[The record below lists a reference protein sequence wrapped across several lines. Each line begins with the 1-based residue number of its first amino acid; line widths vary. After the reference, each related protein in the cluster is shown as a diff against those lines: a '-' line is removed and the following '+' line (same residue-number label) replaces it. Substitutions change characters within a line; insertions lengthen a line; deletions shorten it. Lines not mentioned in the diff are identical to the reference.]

1 MAMTD
6 IVKKKTR
13 RLKRSVRRTLGTL
26 FLVSALVVAAIP
38 TDGLRQVQADPA
50 NSAGYSSDLTWDK
63 QIKAQDK
70 SKIPLIDVNE
80 QNIFTNEDGVFRFAY
95 VRESADSSN
104 YIAVILGYSAGNLTN
119 NALTIPDTVDAY
131 AKYQKNDGSNGGYVA
146 VSQSREPLYYIA
158 TEREELLDVSGNGT
172 GEFTD
177 PVLMPCSR
185 EDRNWDRAAALNT
198 FYYRDDNATANDAT
212 AAVGT
217 AYKLKDGSVYVRTD
231 EETHQW
237 IRKQT
242 VAYIGN
248 QYLTAYTGGTTSMD
262 NGKVVREW
270 VVAEGTVNTD
280 ESKGVFA
287 GNNNIVRL
295 TIGEN
300 LKGIGNYAFYSCA
313 NLEYVKFGNGL
324 EEVGKYA
331 FANCTNMTE
340 IGIDFTSNL
349 TYISDYTFWNCRSL
363 RSFAVPSGV
372 TAIYD
377 HAFEGCTDLGRTSLG
392 GVLDL
397 TGSAQGKKVN
407 LEKIGYSVFKNCTGL
422 AEVIFPEAIDNS
434 ADVIDVNNFEGC
446 SSLLHVG
453 ALSPYTSFGA
463 SQSDFTVEDFKEDV
477 PETIYFEAAGT
488 SETHEFTKKN
498 AIAFKYSDR
507 DLYEI
512 IMQEIKVDANGN
524 RIQTGT
530 DSEGNP
536 IYETTEVM
544 YQVNSSNELINF
556 TMQDRVAEVQIP
568 TAIGPY
574 GVSAINSGCFSA
586 NCYLKKITIPATV
599 TRINEGAFK
608 GCHNL
613 EDVIFANAGSVQYIG
628 QDAFATQVVNLH
640 SKGCPTESTYL
651 NAKPK
656 LTFTGTVGTGIVPF
670 DYAMSASSYI
680 NATTQGSQ
688 PKTFITYYSGWPTN
702 LEIQYEENPVTGS
715 GAATLVGYPSFTK
728 LTGGEYTKANY
739 PYITDDLGTAAL
751 EAVQAYLT
759 WLTNPATEV
768 AANQWEIIRAS
779 LNPVIPQGV
788 KAVTSGLFNGATVT
802 DDGNGGYDVTRATG
816 SYADT
821 DIQTITFEDLAEYT
835 PYMFDGCTALTTI
848 SITGGTAKMDD
859 YAFALKDTTYTDK
872 NGLTNSYK
880 LSTFNMSAGGSEVGN
895 YAFDNNQN
903 LTNVLI
909 SPSVTTMGRRPFSNC
924 PKLQTVDFGG
934 GPYFVTDRSIIYGL
948 KDGYKDSIVQ
958 CLESRGSFGTAGTV
972 AASELVGITSMAEEA
987 FMDCNEI
994 GTVDLS
1000 ESSISNVPV
1009 NAFRNTGSLYNVS
1022 LPTTCRSI
1030 SKDAFYNSNL
1040 RYLAI
1045 PNSVSIIDQCAFNTT
1060 TYPVDSSDPD
1070 YVYPGYKTIEF
1081 YCEEDSA
1088 AAWYANEY
1096 ENILITQ
1103 APPSTTFKVNFWVQD
1118 EDGLP
1123 TIRFVD
1129 EQIVPLGGSATLP
1142 VLTPTREGYVFTGWY
1157 PSDVTNVSKDI
1168 DCIAQWR
1175 TIDSSEV
1182 KTTVEFVDWD
1192 DSIIYTQRVTPG
1204 EDCIVPQSPTRE
1216 GYTFTGWRPAITN
1229 IPTVMEG
1236 TTYKTY
1242 AQYEKISDGGNSG
1255 SDSGSGSGS
1264 GSSDSGSGSSSGSGS
1279 GSSDSGSGSSSSSGS
1294 DNGNNGGT
1302 TNATLYTLTVQ
1313 NGSGSGSYVAGSQPI
1328 VIANDPAAGQEFSHW
1343 TIDPASTPLAS
1354 AVLSATVIT
1363 MPASNVT
1370 VTAHYRAAGSG
1381 TGTGNTSGNKTTGTG
1396 NSSSSNTN
1404 RPSGS
1409 TGTVKNTGT
1418 TVVIDKNGLS
1428 NTGVVQAVV
1437 NGSSDNFVIKISESS
1452 AATEAIIRALMA
1464 EYGNDISNIKYFPMD
1479 ITLYDSTGTNKIT
1492 DTTGLS
1498 VKITLPLPDS
1508 LITYAGNNKVAGV
1521 VNDRLDKLSPKFTTI
1536 NGVSCVTFT
1545 AEHFSPYV
1553 IYVDTTRLSDGTVA
1567 DSTPKTGDGIH
1578 PKWFLSV
1585 GLACLSFVM
1594 FMQRDSRRKEKVKVK
1609 ARV

>member
-1 MAMTD
+1 MTN

-13 RLKRSVRRTLGTL
+13 RLKRSIRRTLGTL

-50 NSAGYSSDLTWDK
+50 TPVGYQSDLTWDK
-63 QIKAQDK
+63 QIGQAK
-70 SKIPLIDVNE
+70 SKIPLIKKTE
-80 QNIFTNEDGVFRFAY
+80 ENIFTNEDGMFRFAWIKDP
-95 VRESADSSN
+95 VGSN

-119 NALTIPDTVDAY
+119 NALTIPGTVDAY

-146 VSQSREPLYYIA
+146 VSQSREPLYYVA
-158 TEREELLDVSGNGT
+158 AERKEIIDVSTGDATGT
-172 GEFTD
+172 FTD

-185 EDRNWDRAAALNT
+185 EDKNWDRTALLNT
-198 FYYRDDNATANDAT
+198 FYYRDDNATANDDT
-212 AAVGT
+212 AAIGT

-231 EETHQW
+231 EEAHQW

-248 QYLTAYTGGTTSMD
+248 QYLQAYNDDSTSTGN
-262 NGKVVREW
+262 NGKMVREW
-270 VVAEGTVNTD
+270 EVAEEKVND
-280 ESKGVFA
+280 DPSKGIFA
-287 GNNNIVRL
+287 GSNNIVRL
-295 TIGEN
+295 TIGKN
-300 LKGIGNYAFYSCA
+300 LRGLGNYAFYSCA
-313 NLEYVKFGNGL
+313 NLEYAEFGNGL

-340 IGIDFTSNL
+340 IGIDFTSIL
-349 TYISDYTFWNCRSL
+349 TYISDYTFYNCRSL

-372 TAIYD
+372 KEIYD
-377 HAFEGCTDLGRTSLG
+377 HAFEGCTDLGRTSLS

-397 TGSAQGKKVN
+397 TGSGQDKKVN

-422 AEVIFPEAIDNS
+422 AEVILPEAIDNS
-434 ADVIDVNNFEGC
+434 SDVVDINNFEGC
-446 SSLLHVG
+446 SSLQHIG

-463 SQSDFTVEDFKEDV
+463 STSYTVENFKKAV

-488 SETHEFTKKN
+488 SGTHEFTKEN

-512 IMQEIKVDANGN
+512 IIHEAEVNETGKPTGN
-524 RIQTGT
+524 
-530 DSEGNP
+530 
-536 IYETTEVM
+536 TTEVT
-544 YQVNSSNELINF
+544 YQVNSANELINF
-556 TMQDRVAEVQIP
+556 VMDGRVAEVQIP
-568 TAIGPY
+568 VAIGPY

-613 EDVIFANAGSVQYIG
+613 EDVIFANAGSIQYIG

-640 SKGCPTESTYL
+640 SAGCPTESTYL

-739 PYITDDLGTAAL
+739 PYMTDDLGTAAL
-751 EAVQAYLT
+751 KAVQAYLT

-788 KAVTSGLFNGATVT
+788 KAVTSGLFNGAAVT
-802 DDGNGGYDVTRATG
+802 DDGNGGYNVTRATG
-816 SYADT
+816 NYADT

-872 NGLTNSYK
+872 NGLTNDYK
-880 LSTFNMSAGGSEVGN
+880 LSTFNMSAGGSEIGN

-934 GPYFVTDRSIIYGL
+934 GPYFVTDRSVIYGL

-972 AASELVGITSMAEEA
+972 AASELVGITGMAEEA

-1000 ESSISNVPV
+1000 ESSISNVPQ

-1070 YVYPGYKTIEF
+1070 YTYPGYKTIEF

-1096 ENILITQ
+1096 DNILITQ

-1142 VLTPTREGYVFTGWY
+1142 VLTPAREGYVFTGWY

-1204 EDCIVPQSPTRE
+1204 ENCIVPQSPTRE
-1216 GYTFTGWRPAITN
+1216 GYTFTGWRPAITS

-1242 AQYEKISDGGNSG
+1242 AQYEKISDGGSGGSDSGSGSG

-1264 GSSDSGSGSSSGSGS
+1264 GSSGS

-1294 DNGNNGGT
+1294 NNGNNGGT

-1370 VTAHYRAAGSG
+1370 VTAHYKAAGSK
-1381 TGTGNTSGNKTTGTG
+1381 TGTGNTSGNKSTGTG

-1404 RPSGS
+1404 RPSGT

-1553 IYVDTTRLSDGTVA
+1553 IYVDTTRLSEGTIA

-1594 FMQRDSRRKEKVKVK
+1594 FMQKDSRRKEKVKVK